1 MIVGAGAGEGTSGV
15 SVRGGG
21 RVRGNSE
28 MTYDAS
34 GTSEVGSFWGIL
46 SYCKGDCGWETGPG
60 LGGDRDRSR
69 KLQEIQ
75 RGLDYYIG

>member
-34 GTSEVGSFWGIL
+34 GTSEVGSFGGSFPTVRATARRDWTGTQGEPG
-46 SYCKGDCGWETGPG
+46 YVTETAGDP
-60 LGGDRDRSR
+60 
-69 KLQEIQ
+69 K
-75 RGLDYYIG
+75 